1 VQYPRLA
8 NRIKD
13 DKIKKLAQELGTA
26 SVAHADIVAS
36 AIKKLGGSAEWA
48 FEQLPEE
55 EDLLKIFQVQL
66 EKEQGA
72 YKICIQLAGL
82 AGDSQISQQLKG
94 IAKDELYHI
103 KLAEE
108 IISELEK

>member
-1 VQYPRLA
+1 LA

-55 EDLLKIFQVQL
+55 EDLLKIFQVHL
-66 EKEQGA
+66 GA